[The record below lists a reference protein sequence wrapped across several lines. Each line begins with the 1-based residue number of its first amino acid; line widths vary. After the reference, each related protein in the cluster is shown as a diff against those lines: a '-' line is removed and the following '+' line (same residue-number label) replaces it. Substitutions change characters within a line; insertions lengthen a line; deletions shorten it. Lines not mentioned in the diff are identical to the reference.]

1 MLSSDCHRSSFLSVC
16 VHIIL
21 FCLSN
26 HQLCSLASQPL
37 CCSVGCCPETHK
49 GPMGKML
56 SVSSTRCPHLRP
68 AQGLFL
74 QALHI
79 FPELSTNLV
88 GSSAPYSSSR
98 LILGRFIL
106 IFRSP
111 RLRVLSTPES
121 NMIHGELSQ
130 LLPHLQ

>member
-1 MLSSDCHRSSFLSVC
+1 
-16 VHIIL
+16 
-21 FCLSN
+21 
-26 HQLCSLASQPL
+26 
-37 CCSVGCCPETHK
+37 
-49 GPMGKML
+49 MGKML

-79 FPELSTNLV
+79 FPELSTNLM

-106 IFRSP
+106 
-111 RLRVLSTPES
+111 LSVFIAIVEQFPEEADS
-121 NMIHGELSQ
+121 EIST
-130 LLPHLQ
+130 